1 METLIKGYES
11 LTCPDPIGELIT
23 SPINKTARPRY
34 CCIIAPFTRGYCV
47 CNASEVQM
55 LGSLGISAIT
65 VSIVKT
71 YVHLAVVRNPVR
83 CSDKC
88 ICRSTVNAYR
98 QLRLSDK

>member
-1 METLIKGYES
+1 METLINGYDS
-11 LTCPDPIGELIT
+11 LTCPDPTGELMT

-47 CNASEVQM
+47 CNASEAQM
-55 LGSLGISAIT
+55 LGSLDVSAVT

-71 YVHLAVVRNPVR
+71 YVHRAVVRNPVR

-88 ICRSTVNAYR
+88 ICCSAGNV
-98 QLRLSDK
+98 

>member
-34 CCIIAPFTRGYCV
+34 CCIIAPLTRGYCV
-47 CNASEVQM
+47 CNSSEAQM
-55 LGSLGISAIT
+55 LGSLGISEVA

-71 YVHLAVVRNPVR
+71 YVHRAVVRNPVR
-83 CSDKC
+83 CNDIC
-88 ICRSTVNAYR
+88 ICRSAGNA
-98 QLRLSDK
+98 